1 MRVIGLTGAKQSG
14 KSSLA
19 TALVADYGFTRLSM
33 AQPLRN
39 MLYAMGL
46 DEADLADPARKE
58 SPHPGLCGKSP
69 RHAIQTLGTD
79 WGRAHIGVDVWVNA
93 MEREIRS
100 LAAKKPNASFV
111 IDDIRFQNETALIQ
125 RLGGK
130 IWRIRR
136 AAAEAV
142 TDAHESEQHWR
153 TLPFD
158 SELHNATDIPT
169 LVSGAVQLLR
179 NPENP
184 DPRWLKL
191 ARSRIGIREIPGPK
205 HNSNILE
212 WIGKLTPKRL
222 GMVISDDE
230 TPWCGTFVA
239 SVMLD
244 SGVEPPPVAA
254 RALSWADWGQTL
266 ATPVLGA
273 ILVFKRPGGGH
284 VGFYAGEDDLAYHV
298 LGGNQSNAV
307 NVARIEKAR
316 CVAIRWPA
324 AEPVFGDRVFVS
336 TNGKPVSRNE
346 V

>member
-1 MRVIGLTGAKQSG
+1 MQLLGLTGAKQSG

-19 TALVADYGFTRLSM
+19 SALAVDYKFIRLSM
-33 AQPLRN
+33 AQPMRN
-39 MLYAMGL
+39 MLYAIGL
-46 DEADLADPARKE
+46 DETDFSDAARKE
-58 SPHPGLCGKSP
+58 APNPALCGKSP
-69 RHAIQTLGTD
+69 RHAMQTLGTE
-79 WGRAHIGVDVWVNA
+79 WGRTHIGVDVWVNA

-111 IDDIRFQNETALIQ
+111 IDDIRFENEAALIQ

-136 AAAEAV
+136 AAAEAI
-142 TDAHESEQHWR
+142 TDGHESEQYWR

-158 SELHNATDIPT
+158 SELHNVADIPT
-169 LVSGAVQLLR
+169 LVTRAVQLLR
-179 NPENP
+179 NPDKP
-184 DPRWLKL
+184 SPRWLKV
-191 ARSRIGIREIPGPK
+191 ANSRIGIREIPGPK

-222 GMVISDDE
+222 GMAIFDDE
-230 TPWCGTFVA
+230 TPWCGTFAA

-244 SGVEPPPVAA
+244 SGFEPPEIAA
-254 RALSWADWGQTL
+254 RALSWATWGQPL
-266 ATPVLGA
+266 STPVPGA
-273 ILVFKRPGGGH
+273 VLVFKRPGGGH

-307 NVARIEKAR
+307 NVARIEKDR
-316 CVAIRWPA
+316 CVAIRWPT